1 MSIYTRSLLF
11 LISILFWGCS
21 STLQGNEKKCSKILK
36 NNFSE
41 IQEAKFISVINKDSL
56 FLNEVQYVCVY
67 SSMYT
72 KKGMYDRFGK
82 WNKVIY
88 PQKSTH
94 PILVWENVALFPA
107 DPTLFTVAALGLES
121 RSSIYASV
129 LVFDQNRE
137 DMLRENSPY
146 KAKLIDYF
154 GEMIKSD
161 DSLNSNFYETYW
173 KMVDSERW
181 ELIKKSKK

>member
-1 MSIYTRSLLF
+1 MSFPNRILLVVLSAAF
-11 LISILFWGCS
+11 IGCS
-21 STLQGNEKKCSKILK
+21 SVPVKEEKKCYKILK

-41 IQEAKFISVINKDSL
+41 IQEAKFVSVVNKDSL
-56 FLNEVQYVCVY
+56 FLNEVRYICVY

-72 KKGMYDRFGK
+72 KKGMFDRFGK

-88 PQKSTH
+88 PQKNTH

-121 RSSIYASV
+121 RSTIYASM
-129 LVFDQNRE
+129 LVFDQNKE
-137 DMLRENSPY
+137 DMLQENSPY
-146 KAKLIDYF
+146 KTKLIDYF

-161 DSLNSNFYETYW
+161 DSLKSNFYETYW
-173 KMVDSERW
+173 KMVDPVMW
-181 ELIKKSKK
+181 ELMKK